1 MKYLLLILVFPL
13 IVFSQSY
20 HTVSFSGNSSDF
32 NTAEKYVAADNVDYY
47 VTFDA
52 TYMYVAAF
60 RTSGSFGD
68 YDHFTVYVDSDPNAT
83 PTSGTGSTSGVTWDS
98 NTPSLPFTA
107 NYRIAIRKVNLG
119 ESFYSSY
126 SGSWSTGGTNGQSW
140 TQYTTATALEVRI
153 PWSELGSPSNVYLR
167 LNMSYNGGFFG
178 GTSANYFGSFAVTT
192 GVTPLTI
199 SDSPLPVELTGFS
212 LMSKQNYIS
221 LAWQTATETN
231 NHGFEIEKK
240 QSGAEWR
247 TIGFKQGNGTT
258 NNISNY
264 SYTDNSVT
272 RGKVEYRLKQ
282 IDRDGKFSYSNTV
295 EAFVGLSPNT
305 VELTGNYPNPFN
317 PSTSISF
324 MLGTTGNASLKVYDL
339 LGKEVAVIAQGIFN
353 AGEMNTFNFNAAGL
367 TSGVY
372 YYRLTSDAKVE
383 TRKMMLMK

>member
-1 MKYLLLILVFPL
+1 MKHVIQVFLSLLLVTT
-13 IVFSQSY
+13 FSFSSAGIWQSY
-20 HTVSFSGNSSDF
+20 VIVNNGT
-32 NTAEKYVAADNVDYY
+32 TTYY
-47 VTFDA
+47 HGGANGDA
-52 TYMYVAAF
+52 TEA
-60 RTSGSFGD
+60 TWL
-68 YDHFTVYVDSDPNAT
+68 NAT
-83 PTSGTGSTSGVTWDS
+83 LGTFTTGSTLIISGGENKTYKNGGDDVWGCGMFYRIYKNGD
-98 NTPSLPFTA
+98 TPPSFTEINLPFA
-107 NYRIAIRKVNLG
+107 ENLVNAGDQRWATTSSNINVLSSVTSPG
-119 ESFYSSY
+119 QWKIEVYWGIKINGSSY
-126 SGSWSTGGTNGQSW
+126 SAFDNNSGSNF
-140 TQYTTATALEVRI
+140 TATFTAD
-153 PWSELGSPSNVYLR
+153 NT
-167 LNMSYNGGFFG
+167 F
-178 GTSANYFGSFAVTT
+178 
-192 GVTPLTI
+192 
-199 SDSPLPVELTGFS
+199 PVELTSF
-212 LMSKQNYIS
+212 
-221 LAWQTATETN
+221 LALARGNVVNLEWKTATETN

-264 SYTDNSVT
+264 SYTDNSVA

-324 MLGTTGNASLKVYDL
+324 MLGTTGTASLKVYDL

-367 TSGVY
+367 TSGAY